1 MFQFTNNIDF
11 VIAAL
16 VILFTLYVVSIKKF
30 YGITEANKIFY
41 QLLLCA
47 IVTCIIDILM
57 NVVVSYPDIVPTFI
71 YMLLRLLFNCG
82 TSMIAYLGY
91 RYARMYQIGNKS
103 CRLHILDM
111 ITRVIFVL
119 YVVLSVV
126 NIFTGIISHID
137 ADGIYHQGPLFI
149 INTVAPALIF
159 AMVLVVL
166 AISRNE
172 YTKKQRNS
180 IIAYF
185 AITFVFV
192 TLEQLSGN
200 RILLTLFGIALALI
214 VIQQSLVTPEFLELE
229 ASLEEQK
236 RISKEAKEAREE
248 AEEANKA
255 KSSFLAHM
263 SHEIRTPL
271 NAVIGFN
278 SIIMKESVDDGIKGY
293 AKDAK
298 LAGENLLSLIND
310 ILDLSKI
317 ESGKLTLID
326 DEYRTAKLV
335 KEEYLLFE
343 LKAQEKGLKLIF
355 DVDENIPSEL
365 YGDHI
370 RIKQIITNILSNS
383 IKYTQSGEIRF
394 SAKCISKS
402 DDKADIKFEIS
413 DTGMGI
419 KEEDLS
425 KLFEAF
431 ERIEEK
437 RNRNIEGTGLG
448 VSICVQLLNMM
459 GSSLIVDSVY
469 GEGSTFSFVI
479 TQKIINDVP
488 MGDFNALNIDD
499 AEDENEKPL
508 INSPES
514 RILVVDDTIVN
525 LKVFKGLLKG
535 TNIKIDEANSGK
547 KALEL
552 TSEIKY
558 DLIFMDHL
566 MPEMDGIETMKC
578 IKGQTNGKNNNTPLI
593 ALTAN
598 AIKGAYEEYKAYGF
612 EDAVFKPINLSEV
625 NEKLWEYLCYK
636 GD

>member
-16 VILFTLYVVSIKKF
+16 AILFTLYVVSKKKF
-30 YGITEANKIFY
+30 SGITAANRIFY
-41 QLLLCA
+41 QMILCA
-47 IVTCIIDILM
+47 IITCVMDILM
-57 NVVVSYPDIVPTFI
+57 NIAVSYPDIVPTFV

-91 RYARMYQIGNKS
+91 RYARMYQFDNKS
-103 CRLHILDM
+103 RRLHVLDL
-111 ITRVIFVL
+111 ITRIIFVS

-126 NIFTGIISHID
+126 NIFTGVISRID
-137 ADGIYHQGPLFI
+137 ADGTYHQGPLFMV
-149 INTVAPALIF
+149 NTVAPALIF

-166 AISRNE
+166 AIGRNE
-172 YTKKQRNS
+172 YTKKQRYS

-185 AITFVFV
+185 AITFAFV
-192 TLEQLSGN
+192 ILELLSGN
-200 RILLTLFGIALALI
+200 KILLTLFGIALSLT

-229 ASLEEQK
+229 AALEEQK

-248 AEEANKA
+248 AEEANNA
-255 KSSFLAHM
+255 KSSFLARM

-278 SIIMKESVDDGIKGY
+278 SIIMKESLDEGIKQY

-298 LAGENLLSLIND
+298 LAGETLLGLIND
-310 ILDLSKI
+310 ILDFSKI

-326 DEYRTAKLV
+326 DEYSTAKLI
-335 KEEYLLFE
+335 KEEYLLFD

-365 YGDHI
+365 YGDCI
-370 RIKQIITNILSNS
+370 RIKQILTNILSNS
-383 IKYTQSGEIRF
+383 IKYTQAGEIRF
-394 SAKCISKS
+394 AVKCISKS
-402 DDKADIKFEIS
+402 NNTADIKYEIS

-419 KEEDLS
+419 KEENLS

-448 VSICVQLLNMM
+448 VNICVQLLNMM
-459 GSSLIVDSVY
+459 GSSLKVDSVY
-469 GEGSTFSFVI
+469 GEGSTFSFI
-479 TQKIINDVP
+479 LTQKIINDAP
-488 MGDFNALNIDD
+488 MGDFRILNIDD
-499 AEDENEKPL
+499 AHEENERAL
-508 INSPES
+508 INSPDS
-514 RILVVDDTIVN
+514 RILIVDDTIVN
-525 LKVFKGLLKG
+525 LKVLKGLLKS
-535 TNIKIDEANSGK
+535 TDIKIDEANSGK

-552 TSEIKY
+552 TAKVKY

-566 MPEMDGIETMKC
+566 MPEMDGIEAMRL
-578 IKGQTNGKNNNTPLI
+578 IKEQADGKNIDTPII

-598 AIKGAYEEYKAYGF
+598 ALKGAYEEYKAYGF
-612 EDAVFKPINLSEV
+612 KDALFKPVKLAEI
-625 NEKLWEYLCYK
+625 NEKLWTYL
-636 GD
+636 G